1 MRLIVI
7 GAVAGGTSAAA
18 KARRNDLSAE
28 IVMYEIDKYISYSA
42 CGMPYYIGGEIE
54 DEGKLTP
61 RGPEHFKEK
70 YDIDVKT
77 GHEVL
82 SFNAEKKTL
91 EVKNLETGEIF
102 TDHYDKLL
110 ISTGATSSIP
120 PIKGVDK
127 SHVFSLRNINDMN
140 KIKGFLDQRK
150 PKKAV
155 VVGTGFIGMEMAE
168 NLKILGLD
176 VTMVEMLPHVSPVL
190 DKEMS
195 MLIEGHLNDKGVTVY
210 TSNSAD
216 EITDSQVIL
225 KDGTILDAPMVIIA
239 TGITPNT
246 KLAKEAGVEIG
257 VTRAIK
263 VNKLME
269 TNLKDVYS
277 VGDCAEQ
284 YNLITG
290 KPAYVPLGSTANK
303 TGRIAGIN
311 MTGGHVEFRG
321 ILGTAIYRIFDLTVA
336 QTGLTEREALKE
348 GFKISVKQNR
358 FPDKPGYMG
367 GKKMTIRS
375 VVDTE
380 SGRVLGAQIIGE
392 QGVDKRID
400 VFATLI
406 TYKATIDDLIHLDL
420 AYSPP
425 FSTTKDPILYVGM
438 IQEDVVEEK

>member
-18 KARRNDLSAE
+18 KARRNDPSAE
-28 IVMYEIDKYISYSA
+28 IVLYEIDQYISYSA

-61 RGPEHFKEK
+61 RGPEYFKEK

-77 GHEVL
+77 RHEVL
-82 SFNAEKKTL
+82 SFDGDNKTVM
-91 EVKNLETGEIF
+91 VKNLETGEVF
-102 TDHYDKLL
+102 SDHYDKLL
-110 ISTGATSSIP
+110 ISTGATSTIP
-120 PIKGVDK
+120 PIKGVKQD
-127 SHVFSLRNINDMN
+127 HVFSLRNINNMHD
-140 KIKGFLDQRK
+140 IKRFLDEKK

-155 VVGTGFIGMEMAE
+155 VVGTGFIGLEMAE
-168 NLKILGLD
+168 NLTKLGLD
-176 VTMVEMLPHVSPVL
+176 VTVVEMLPQVSPTL
-190 DKEMS
+190 DAEMAT
-195 MLIEGHLNDKGVTVY
+195 IVEGHLKDKGVQVY

-216 EITDSQVIL
+216 EITKNTVIL
-225 KDGTILDAPMVIIA
+225 KDGTILEAAMVIIA
-239 TGITPNT
+239 TGIRPNT
-246 KLAKEAGVEIG
+246 KVAEAAGVEIG
-257 VTRAIK
+257 VTKAIK

-311 MTGGHVEFRG
+311 ITGGHTEFRG
-321 ILGTAIYRIFDLTVA
+321 ILGTAIYRIFDLAVA
-336 QTGLTEREALKE
+336 QTGLTEKEAKKE
-348 GFKISVKQNR
+348 GYELSVKQNQ

-375 VVDTE
+375 VVDTK
-380 SGRVLGAQIIGE
+380 SGRVLGAQIIGV

-406 TYKATIDDLIHLDL
+406 TYGATIDDLIHLDL

-425 FSTTKDPILYVGM
+425 FSTTKDPVLYVGM
-438 IQEDVVEEK
+438 IQEDVVKGK

>member
-18 KARRNDLSAE
+18 KARRNDPSAE

-70 YDIDVKT
+70 YDIVVKT

-176 VTMVEMLPHVSPVL
+176 VTMVEMLSHVSPVL
-190 DKEMS
+190 DEEMS
-195 MLIEGHLNDKGVTVY
+195 MLIEGHLNDKGVSVY
-210 TSNSAD
+210 TSNSAS

-246 KLAKEAGVEIG
+246 KVAKEAGVEIG

-263 VNKLME
+263 VNKFME
-269 TNLKDVYS
+269 TNLKDVYA

-311 MTGGHVEFRG
+311 MTGGQVEFRG

-348 GFKISVKQNR
+348 GFKVSVKQNR

-438 IQEDVVEEK
+438 IQEDVVEK

>member
-18 KARRNDLSAE
+18 KARRNDPSAE

-70 YDIDVKT
+70 YDIVVKT

-176 VTMVEMLPHVSPVL
+176 VTMVEMLSHVSPVL
-190 DKEMS
+190 DEEMS
-195 MLIEGHLNDKGVTVY
+195 MLIEGHLNDKGVSVY
-210 TSNSAD
+210 TSNSAS

-246 KLAKEAGVEIG
+246 KVAKEAGVEIG

-263 VNKLME
+263 VNKFME
-269 TNLKDVYS
+269 TNLKDVYA

-311 MTGGHVEFRG
+311 MTGGQVEFRG

-348 GFKISVKQNR
+348 GFKVSVKQNR

-425 FSTTKDPILYVGM
+425 FATTKDPVLYVGM
-438 IQEDVVEEK
+438 IQEDVVEK